1 MSYFLSEIWIR
12 KKIAESSEA
21 MSPHQIAALMHIY
34 VGTFTLKE
42 VSEIAGLS
50 LKDLEEL
57 RTKASFMRLV
67 DNFKKEYSY
76 EFREALLI
84 NDYSIEE
91 YETLAADYSMLDEM
105 LQIQIKVP
113 LFTQLRDLS
122 QSLNSKEAY
131 GLKIETYDLRVFTRL
146 FTFFMFVEKYG
157 QTLTTRIL
165 SDIKQVA
172 EKVLSVKMDDE
183 VNKTLSDP
191 VSMRSRRLKELKA
204 RLENLTS
211 K

>member
-1 MSYFLSEIWIR
+1 
-12 KKIAESSEA
+12 

>member
-1 MSYFLSEIWIR
+1 
-12 KKIAESSEA
+12 

-131 GLKIETYDLRVFTRL
+131 GLKIETYDLRVFTRPL
-146 FTFFMFVEKYG
+146 HFFMFVEKYG

>member
-1 MSYFLSEIWIR
+1 MNHFLSEIWIR
-12 KKIAESSEA
+12 KKIAEYGEA
-21 MSPHQIAALMHIY
+21 VSPHQIAALMHIY
-34 VGTFTLKE
+34 VGSLTLKE

-113 LFTQLRDLS
+113 LFTRLRDLS
-122 QSLNSKEAY
+122 QSLNSKKAY

-146 FTFFMFVEKYG
+146 FTFFMFMEKYG
-157 QTLTTRIL
+157 QTLTTRGL

-183 VNKTLSDP
+183 VNRTLSDP
-191 VSMRSRRLKELKA
+191 VSMRSKRLKELKA